1 MAKWSRKQVHKVMEL
16 MLCQAGF
23 VPAMCAKQF
32 RLLLLALAMCGCLGS
47 LDRQARN
54 AGRVYVW
61 YVNCAGRAFCDMT
74 EQQLAQAVYD
84 TNKANRRM
92 CDQSDQS
99 NQPEQPNQVDMAA
112 CVGAS
117 QALKQAVDWW
127 RRA

>member
-1 MAKWSRKQVHKVMEL
+1 MEL

-23 VPAMCAKQF
+23 VPAMCAEQF

-61 YVNCAGRAFCDMT
+61 YVNCTGHAFCDMT

-84 TNKANRRM
+84 TNKANRNM
-92 CDQSDQS
+92 CDQPD
-99 NQPEQPNQVDMAA
+99 QVDMAA

>member
-1 MAKWSRKQVHKVMEL
+1 MEL

-54 AGRVYVW
+54 AGRVYVL
-61 YVNCAGRAFCDMT
+61 YVNCTGRAFCDMT

-84 TNKANRRM
+84 SNKANRRM
-92 CDQSDQS
+92 RVQPE
-99 NQPEQPNQVDMAA
+99 QPEQPNQVDMAA